1 MVNHCGRVAN
11 GLIMVALDPGHL
23 DAFKALL
30 FGFALAGFLAA
41 LFQYLTDRP
50 ASFRLLEQGGLG
62 ALLSVPFVV
71 ATAPFIILRNT
82 VRGRR
87 FERRSMIFVWLAT
100 VIACI
105 WSMAAGRVALK
116 MMGLVFA

>member
-1 MVNHCGRVAN
+1 MT
-11 GLIMVALDPGHL
+11 GLEPGHL

-30 FGFALAGFLAA
+30 FGFALAGLLASA
-41 LFQYLTDRP
+41 FQYLTDRP
-50 ASFRLLEQGGLG
+50 PSFRLLQKGGWG
-62 ALLSVPFVV
+62 AVFSVPLVV

-87 FERRSMIFVWLAT
+87 FERRSIIFVWLAT

-116 MMGLVFA
+116 LMGLVIA

>member
-1 MVNHCGRVAN
+1 
-11 GLIMVALDPGHL
+11 MVAFEPGHI

-30 FGFALAGFLAA
+30 FGFALAGFLASA
-41 LFQYLTDRP
+41 FQYLTDKP
-50 ASFRLLEQGGLG
+50 PSFKLLQQGGWS
-62 ALLSVPFVV
+62 AMLSVPLVV

-87 FERRSMIFVWLAT
+87 FERRSIFFVWLAT

-105 WSMAAGRVALK
+105 WSMAAGRVL
-116 MMGLVFA
+116 MNLMGLVIA